1 MAEDVKKYISQLNI
15 GGVAYD
21 IKDAEARA
29 QIELL
34 ATGGVRY
41 VGKTETELTDG
52 GVQIPVIEGKNSYAP
67 LQGDLVIY
75 INGDEPDIEFIWNG
89 SSWDMFGNHG
99 ELGELAYKD
108 QVSGQLNWAHNHE
121 FELEDAD
128 ISVSGATVGVAVAD
142 INYKPEGSIGV
153 GSGAVNYI
161 PAGSVTLGGEQ
172 EKDVVISG
180 NVADKVVDAHDY
192 TPAGTVAIT
201 TADNADGNY
210 TPKGTINK
218 LNFNGSQATLEHE
231 DHNHAATFA
240 GKAAS
245 ISAHSVTQGTV
256 SGDIA
261 AAFDGTE
268 ATLEVKGNVSV
279 NAGVTTGKITYVTG
293 HDLVKATNDDV
304 VTSYANEVLTLDFTS
319 LVKGD
324 NAQTTEATF
333 VTGLNPTATFTGEDI
348 VYKPA
353 GTVTGTFSGVTAGVG
368 VADHDQITPEGTVTV
383 QQAKV
388 GAHTY
393 TPAGEIDQP
402 IFTGTRAMIGATFAG
417 TQASLEHAAH
427 NHAVG
432 TLKGSVQ
439 IPTSATFAGT
449 GVDLIFNGK
458 QATLQHEVTQGTVSA
473 SGTYKKLKAISQK
486 GQNDTIICK

>member
-1 MAEDVKKYISQLNI
+1 MAEEMKKYISQLNI

-41 VGKTETELTDG
+41 VGKTETLLTDG
-52 GVQIPVIEGKNSYAP
+52 GVEIPVIEGKDGYAP

-75 INGDEPDIEFIWNG
+75 TNGDQADIEFIWNG

-108 QVSGQLNWAHNHE
+108 QVSGQLNWAHSHE

-128 ISVSGATVGVAVAD
+128 IAVSGTTADVAVAD
-142 INYKPEGSIGV
+142 IVYRPEGSIGI
-153 GSGAVNYI
+153 GSGAVNYT

-201 TADNADGNY
+201 AADNVDGNY
-210 TPKGTINK
+210 QPKGTINK

-231 DHNHAATFA
+231 AHNHTATFA
-240 GKAAS
+240 GKAIS
-245 ISAHSVTQGTV
+245 LSAHNVKQGTV

-261 AAFDGTE
+261 ATFDGTE

-279 NAGVTTGKITYVTG
+279 SAGATTGEITYVTG
-293 HDLVKATNDDV
+293 HELVKAANTDV
-304 VTSYANEVLTLDFTS
+304 ASYAGEVLTLDFTS

-324 NAQTTEATF
+324 DAQTATASF
-333 VTGLNPTATFTGEDI
+333 VTGLNPTATFTGENI

-353 GTVTGTFSGVTAGVG
+353 GTVTGTFSGVTAGVD
-368 VADHDQITPEGTVTV
+368 VDPHDQITPEGTITV
-383 QQAKV
+383 QQATV
-388 GAHTY
+388 SAHTY

-432 TLKGSVQ
+432 ELKGKVAV
-439 IPTSATFAGT
+439 PTTAAFSGT
-449 GVDLIFNGK
+449 GVNLVFAGV
-458 QATLQHEVTQGTVSA
+458 QATLKHEVTQGTVSA